1 MSNGIN
7 RPQFVL
13 PLLLIGLFWMLSACA
28 PLANLKVS
36 QCGGM
41 LNYHE
46 TLGRMSVDELEQE
59 MTLLR
64 RRLNLAGNVCD
75 QLRLAMLLGEPE
87 FRLENDAEAEQLLKN
102 ILALGESLS
111 IQDTQVL
118 RLLADEIQWRKK
130 IRNDWQALKTQL
142 QEERAASL
150 KISEQLTDAQ
160 LKLKRLKN
168 IDRNINEREQEM
180 STPSTDNM
188 SHEPK

>member
-7 RPQFVL
+7 RTQLFL
-13 PLLLIGLFWMLSACA
+13 PLLLIGLFCMLSACA
-28 PLANLKVS
+28 PFANKKVS

-59 MTLLR
+59 LSLLR
-64 RRLNLAGNVCD
+64 RRLHLAGTVCD

-102 ILALGESLS
+102 ILANGESLP
-111 IQDTQVL
+111 IQDKQVS
-118 RLLADEIQWRKK
+118 RLLADEVLWRKK
-130 IRNDWQALKTQL
+130 IRNDRQALKTQL
-142 QEERAASL
+142 QKERAASL
-150 KISEQLTDAQ
+150 KILEQLTDAQ
-160 LKLKRLKN
+160 LKLKQLKN
-168 IDRNINEREQEM
+168 IDRNINAREQEI

-188 SHEPK
+188 PNDSK